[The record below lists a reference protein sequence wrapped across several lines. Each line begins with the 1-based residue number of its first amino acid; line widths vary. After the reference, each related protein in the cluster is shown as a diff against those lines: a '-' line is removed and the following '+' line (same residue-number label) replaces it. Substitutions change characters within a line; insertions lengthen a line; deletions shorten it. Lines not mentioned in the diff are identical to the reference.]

1 MWCGRKVQLLELH
14 DDLIDGHILSN
25 LAADLRVYK
34 ALVMKANT
42 HVRRVRRK
50 HHLRWMRA

>member
-1 MWCGRKVQLLELH
+1 LPIWYRREQKNAAKPESAAMWCGRKVQLLELH

-34 ALVMKANT
+34 ALVM
-42 HVRRVRRK
+42 
-50 HHLRWMRA
+50 